1 MNVTQTWVH
10 NDNTHVSDWW
20 SKLAIKYCKYAGF
33 LQLQHEMMWVCW
45 TKDNSCKR
53 LFANVKFCIH
63 SYYHI
68 LVYLGTNELHNAWIL
83 DKKRNINGQTSNH
96 VLSCTNDQFEKKSQH
111 FKHCLLPML
120 DAKSTQKS
128 YDLENFQYGTNK
140 MTWL

>member
-1 MNVTQTWVH
+1 LNVTQTRVH

-20 SKLAIKYCKYAGF
+20 SKLAIKYCKICRVLATTT
-33 LQLQHEMMWVCW
+33 EMMWVCW
-45 TKDNSCKR
+45 TLDSACKR
-53 LFANVKFCIH
+53 LFANNKFCIH

-68 LVYLGTNELHNAWIL
+68 LVYLGTNELHNAWIMH
-83 DKKRNINGQTSNH
+83 KKRNTRGQTSNH
-96 VLSCTNDQFEKKSQH
+96 VLSCTNDQFGKKSPH
-111 FKHCLLPML
+111 LKHYLLPML